1 MKAVLWDLDDTILN
15 TLPGRMRALE
25 HAYGETV
32 GGWTDPEALWRSHR
46 GGTLEAMGTRLL
58 GDDGPRFVASYRGFY
73 YNHVNRAAPF
83 DGVVAVLEACRELS
97 LPLGVVTSKI
107 SWGATEELESAGLLG
122 FFAAVVG
129 CDDTEEHKPDPA
141 PIFEAM
147 HRLLVDDPA
156 QVAMVGDS
164 PADMFAA
171 RNAGCTSIAATWG
184 SLDIELLLDTSP
196 VYVARTPAGVLE
208 ALTLLAQDG
217 RR

>member
-1 MKAVLWDLDDTILN
+1 MKALLWDLDDTILN

-32 GGWTDPEALWRSHR
+32 GGWVDPEALWRSHR

-58 GDDGPRFVASYRGFY
+58 RDDGPRFVASYRDFY
-73 YNHVNRAAPF
+73 YNRVNRAGAF
-83 DGVVAVLEACRELS
+83 EGVVEVLEACRDAS
-97 LPLGVVTSKI
+97 LPLGIVTSKI
-107 SWGATEELESAGLLG
+107 SWGATEELESAGILH

-156 QVAMVGDS
+156 QVAMIGDS

-184 SLDIELLLDTSP
+184 SLDIELLLDASP
-196 VYVARTPAGVLE
+196 VYVARTPAGVL
-208 ALTLLAQDG
+208 ATLKSLAMIG
-217 RR
+217 AP